1 MKIVIWF
8 LVYGFAD
15 VLQNRCSPT
24 QVFSCEYYE
33 ILTLSD
39 TVFFGLQKHGGGRG
53 GKLFAPHILT
63 LVLEQQMMFKR
74 GQ

>member
-8 LVYGFAD
+8 LFYGFAD

-39 TVFFGLQKHGGGRG
+39 TAFFGLQKNWG

-63 LVLEQQMMFKR
+63 LALEQQMMFKR